1 MLHAMTPEE
10 AETQRKQKASKSRA
24 STVAGIERRDAEAE
38 QKKVEHHRRM
48 SKESGT
54 CIKPSKVGGRRWSK
68 AEISEAAGL
77 PIEPKR
83 AASLD
88 TEECVKPSDIMHKRG
103 SEDCLDL
110 DLHTRLAHT
119 RAERA
124 ERRES
129 QKRSRENA
137 VAAPS
142 APSAPS
148 APPKASKAKRQRSEP
163 GPPRTQD
170 DDGWGWC
177 SGARLAEDGDAGSLL
192 RPRPEMS
199 WGEHSLA
206 RALP

>member
-1 MLHAMTPEE
+1 MTPLVR
-10 AETQRKQKASKSRA
+10 ETMSIIVAHSFSIHSRPFISFWICGMLMGASGRAAAWLSICRKAAVSAR
-24 STVAGIERRDAEAE
+24 
-38 QKKVEHHRRM
+38 
-48 SKESGT
+48 
-54 CIKPSKVGGRRWSK
+54 

-88 TEECVKPSDIMHKRG
+88 TEECVKPSDIMRKRG

-129 QKRSRENA
+129 QKRGRENA

>member
-1 MLHAMTPEE
+1 M
-10 AETQRKQKASKSRA
+10 R
-24 STVAGIERRDAEAE
+24 
-38 QKKVEHHRRM
+38 
-48 SKESGT
+48 
-54 CIKPSKVGGRRWSK
+54 
-68 AEISEAAGL
+68 
-77 PIEPKR
+77 
-83 AASLD
+83 
-88 TEECVKPSDIMHKRG
+88 KRG

-129 QKRSRENA
+129 QKRGRENA

-163 GPPRTQD
+163 GPPRTQH
-170 DDGWGWC
+170 
-177 SGARLAEDGDAGSLL
+177 GDAGSML

>member
-1 MLHAMTPEE
+1 M
-10 AETQRKQKASKSRA
+10 R
-24 STVAGIERRDAEAE
+24 
-38 QKKVEHHRRM
+38 
-48 SKESGT
+48 
-54 CIKPSKVGGRRWSK
+54 
-68 AEISEAAGL
+68 
-77 PIEPKR
+77 
-83 AASLD
+83 
-88 TEECVKPSDIMHKRG
+88 KRG

-129 QKRSRENA
+129 QKRGRENA
-137 VAAPS
+137 VA
-142 APSAPS
+142 APS

-163 GPPRTQD
+163 GPPRTQHD
-170 DDGWGWC
+170 
-177 SGARLAEDGDAGSLL
+177 DAGSML